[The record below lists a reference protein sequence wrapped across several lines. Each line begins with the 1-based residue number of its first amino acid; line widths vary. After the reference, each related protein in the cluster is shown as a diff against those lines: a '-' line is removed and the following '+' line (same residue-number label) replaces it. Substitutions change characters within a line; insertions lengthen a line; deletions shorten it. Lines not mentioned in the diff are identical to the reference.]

1 VIEPLSRNLRR
12 LRSRRGLTLAALAEQ
27 SGIAKAT
34 LSNLE
39 RGVGNPTL
47 ETLFALAEGL
57 GFPLG
62 DLLADNDEISPTLI
76 RRDETPTISGDAV
89 DLRLF
94 ARFAGGPSVTEI
106 YDFTARKGKIQT
118 SNGHPGIEHI
128 AVKAG
133 VLRTGSMNSPVELN
147 AGDYVSF
154 PAQGQHFYEAVSGD
168 VEAVLVMHYPS
179 AETSAQASP
188 LLAHAGPHAVT
199 DAKPARGRRRGAGSP
214 TPSD

>member
-1 VIEPLSRNLRR
+1 LPRTEREPSAIGPLSRNLRR
-12 LRSRRGLTLAALAEQ
+12 LRHRRGFTLAALAEQ

-76 RRDETPTISGDAV
+76 RQGETPVFSGDAV
-89 DLRLF
+89 DLRPF

-106 YDFTARKGKIQT
+106 YDFTTRAGKVQT

-128 AVKAG
+128 CVNQG
-133 VLRTGSMNSPVELN
+133 TLRTGSMSAPVELH

-154 PAQGQHFYEAVSGD
+154 PAEGPHFYEAVDGP
-168 VEAVLVMHYPS
+168 VEGVLVIHYPS
-179 AETSAQASP
+179 AETSAQPSILHAHTGGYA
-188 LLAHAGPHAVT
+188 LAPERHG
-199 DAKPARGRRRGAGSP
+199 
-214 TPSD
+214 

>member
-1 VIEPLSRNLRR
+1 
-12 LRSRRGLTLAALAEQ
+12 LAEQ

-106 YDFTARKGKIQT
+106 YDFSARKGKVQT

-128 AVKAG
+128 CVKSG
-133 VLRTGSMNSPVELN
+133 VLRTGSMASPVELR

-154 PAQGQHFYEAVSGD
+154 PAQGQHFYEAIRGD

-179 AETSAQASP
+179 AETSAQPSI
-188 LLAHAGPHAVT
+188 LQAHTGPHTA
-199 DAKPARGRRRGAGSP
+199 ASGGRGR
-214 TPSD
+214 

>member
-39 RGVGNPTL
+39 RGIGNPTL
-47 ETLFALAEGL
+47 ETLFSLAEGL

-62 DLLADNDEISPTLI
+62 DLLADNDEIRPTLV
-76 RRDETPTISGDAV
+76 RRDETTTISGDAV

-94 ARFAGGPSVTEI
+94 ARFTGGTTVSEI
-106 YDFTARKGKIQT
+106 YDFSARKGKAQT

-128 AVKAG
+128 CVKAG
-133 VLRTGSMNSPVELN
+133 TLRTGSPTSPVELH

-154 PAQGQHFYEAVSGD
+154 SAQGQHFYEAIDGD
-168 VEAVLVMHYPS
+168 VEAVLIIHYPS
-179 AETSAQASP
+179 AEDFQP
-188 LLAHAGPHAVT
+188 RPIRH
-199 DAKPARGRRRGAGSP
+199 
-214 TPSD
+214 